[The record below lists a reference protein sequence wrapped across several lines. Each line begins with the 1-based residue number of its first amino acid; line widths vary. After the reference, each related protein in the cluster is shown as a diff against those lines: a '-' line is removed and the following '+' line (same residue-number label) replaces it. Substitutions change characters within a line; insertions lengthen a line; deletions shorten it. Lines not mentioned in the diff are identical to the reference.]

1 MPFWNGGEHVR
12 DLSGLPVEVR
22 RREYVFAGSFRFRVA
37 GFIAVRTQ
45 ELVSQF
51 EPFFDFGPSRNLV
64 KCIPGML
71 ISMNQLSQINGT
83 PGA

>member
-1 MPFWNGGEHVR
+1 MESAPATHQGCELRSGGR
-12 DLSGLPVEVR
+12 STA
-22 RREYVFAGSFRFRVA
+22 FARIFRFRVA

-51 EPFFDFGPSRNLV
+51 EPFFDFRPSRNLV